1 MLISRDL
8 DITTDEA
15 YQVMIASASYGAM
28 MYPHEEDDDE
38 LDSILEKNAHM
49 FGKGGPSNPV
59 SNIQPTR

>member
-15 YQVMIASASYGAM
+15 YQVMIASASYGEM

-38 LDSILEKNAHM
+38 LDSILAKNAHM
-49 FGKGGPSNPV
+49 FGKGGPSNLV
-59 SNIQPTR
+59 SNIQPIR